1 MCAYHTLF
9 YHTPTDCPTMPTTT
23 TTNSISNSIAC
34 CALLLS
40 TRLVPYLQSIPFLS
54 PPSLFS
60 PIPAFYFPIPVI
72 FLSSSYTFF
81 VPLFRKLPWLSRQ
94 SDRLL
99 TDRSL
104 VRSQAEA
111 PFLLFPYSLHIYET
125 RQKSTPPVGLEPTT
139 ARLRAA
145 RSTDWARKAT
155 DDIPNMSLFYQYCPL
170 HVRNTHSSWHLY
182 I

>member
-9 YHTPTDCPTMPTTT
+9 YHTPTDCPTTTITNT
-23 TTNSISNSIAC
+23 TTNSISNSITYC
-34 CALLLS
+34 DSFTFYETCAIPTIYPLSISSLFIFCNPCFLLS
-40 TRLVPYLQSIPFLS
+40 Y
-54 PPSLFS
+54 SL
-60 PIPAFYFPIPVI
+60 I

-111 PFLLFPYSLHIYET
+111 PFLLFPYSLHIYMT

-145 RSTDWARKAT
+145 RSTD
-155 DDIPNMSLFYQYCPL
+155 
-170 HVRNTHSSWHLY
+170 
-182 I
+182 

>member
-1 MCAYHTLF
+1 MCAYHRLI

-23 TTNSISNSIAC
+23 ITTTTTNSNSITC
-34 CALLLS
+34 CDSFTFYETCAIPTIYPLSISSLFIFCFLCFLLS
-40 TRLVPYLQSIPFLS
+40 YSRN
-54 PPSLFS
+54 
-60 PIPAFYFPIPVI
+60 

-111 PFLLFPYSLHIYET
+111 WFFAFSPFYFFIILFLLCPYSSFFSSSFSCLFFSVICIKKYASRGSRTHD
-125 RQKSTPPVGLEPTT
+125 RAVKSRALY
-139 ARLRAA
+139 RL
-145 RSTDWARKAT
+145 S
-155 DDIPNMSLFYQYCPL
+155 
-170 HVRNTHSSWHLY
+170 
-182 I
+182 